1 MNTKIESLVEDTI
14 KLFLDQRKL
23 MKKAMEKDWIKGI
36 KIFEATVHNPLQS
49 RILIDDLFN

>member
-1 MNTKIESLVEDTI
+1 MEDTI